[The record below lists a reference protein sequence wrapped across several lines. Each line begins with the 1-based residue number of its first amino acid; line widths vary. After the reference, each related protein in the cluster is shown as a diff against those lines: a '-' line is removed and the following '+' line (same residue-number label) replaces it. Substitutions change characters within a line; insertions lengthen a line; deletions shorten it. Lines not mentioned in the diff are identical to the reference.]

1 MSFLRA
7 PQYSEL
13 PVCIHGDGG
22 CGQCGW
28 KAPGESPQQE
38 GVLDTFHG
46 SEQLGHCDCLEK
58 KTGDAAVGW
67 APYHRCLLPPGQHGP
82 LAGTGRGQGHG
93 AEPGWKPFTERQ
105 APEDPRVSTYRIPSS
120 ASRCFYTPILADR
133 GRERVSDSQRPGAD
147 TVKCWDHSRAS
158 DPCVLAE
165 L

>member
-1 MSFLRA
+1 MDAREAMREEGGPCQA
-7 PQYSEL
+7 PL
-13 PVCIHGDGG
+13 PAHTYPKNIMVQKWLD
-22 CGQCGW
+22 GQCGW
-28 KAPGESPQQE
+28 KAPGQSPQQE

-105 APEDPRVSTYRIPSS
+105 ALEDPRVSTYRIPSS

-133 GRERVSDSQRPGAD
+133 GRERVSDS
-147 TVKCWDHSRAS
+147 
-158 DPCVLAE
+158 
-165 L
+165 